1 MSNTVI
7 DVFEEVRQDLPDG
20 ARWLY
25 EVLESKINETAD
37 EDVKYQLGQ
46 RQFDILVIYM

>member
-25 EVLESKINETAD
+25 ELLEAKINQTNN
-37 EDVKYQLGQ
+37 EDVKYELGQ
-46 RQFDILVIYM
+46 KQYDLLIIYM